1 MIGKVFRLG
10 NKFKTNEGGTERLK
24 ILNWMSGF
32 TPPTPRTALILGCEY
47 GCKDAV
53 EVLLKS
59 GSDVKAVDNLGH
71 DAYHYA
77 RHGKNSEVVA
87 MVKSYLEKAIRGLC
101 CCCCCLSSKK

>member
-1 MIGKVFRLG
+1 MVSLSP
-10 NKFKTNEGGTERLK
+10 L
-24 ILNWMSGF
+24 
-32 TPPTPRTALILGCEY
+32 RTALILGCEH

-77 RHGKNSEVVA
+77 RHCKNAEVVA
-87 MVKSYLEKAIRGLC
+87 MVKSCLDKANRGPLAFTFSVF
-101 CCCCCLSSKK
+101 LTKTETPFK